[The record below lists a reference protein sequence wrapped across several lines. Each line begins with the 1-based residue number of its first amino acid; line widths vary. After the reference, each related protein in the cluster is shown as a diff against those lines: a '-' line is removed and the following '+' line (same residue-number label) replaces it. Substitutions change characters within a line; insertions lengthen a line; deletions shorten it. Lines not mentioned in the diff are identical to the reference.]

1 MDEEQKRAALV
12 EKIETRKSYDDK
24 WAGRDFTLAQAFLWL
39 AILSSFCTAIL
50 AAADA
55 VPKLLLGFLAAIP
68 GMAILVDRNFSFARR
83 ARWHWEMVAKLDQ
96 LINKLQFEG
105 AKVEDV
111 AKQLGVLRIE
121 MEEKFPDMKP
131 EGLPDNPPPGK

>member
-1 MDEEQKRAALV
+1 MDEEQKRAALA

-50 AAADA
+50 AVAGT
-55 VPKLLLGFLAAIP
+55 VPQLLLGFLAAIP
-68 GMAILVDRNFSFARR
+68 GMAILVDKNFSFARR
-83 ARWHWEMVAKLDQ
+83 ARWHRKMVARLDQ
-96 LINKLQFEG
+96 LVNQLQFEG

-111 AKQLGVLRIE
+111 AKQLGVLLIE
-121 MEEKFPDMKP
+121 MEEEFPDMKH
-131 EGLPDNPPPGK
+131 EGLPDNSPPGK